1 MKVNPAIFTPPPI
14 PVEVAT
20 PVTNI
25 RVCSPFPGSRTSY
38 PPQGSRISKGAV
50 INSDIA
56 LNDDPPSDSDE
67 SVVGEEV
74 HEPVVQVAGIEA
86 LPLPVQLG
94 LAGGDQQDVVVEVT
108 VPVVQLPGPGAGGDT
123 LTTVQ
128 VVLQH
133 SLLTYGN
140 LLTSSVMFW
149 KSVVMF
155 FQCPICAR
163 RRSPVSP
170 VVKSLLVNQRRT
182 TFLKRTT
189 ICTLSVMTTTGKWK
203 TYLCNI
209 YNQ

>member
-1 MKVNPAIFTPPPI
+1 M
-14 PVEVAT
+14 EVAT

-38 PPQGSRISKGAV
+38 PPQGSRISKGAPGAV

-94 LAGGDQQDVVVEVT
+94 LAGGDQQDVVDEVT

-133 SLLTYGN
+133 SQLTYGN
-140 LLTSSVMFW
+140 KFCNVLEECSNVFSV
-149 KSVVMF
+149 SYLR
-155 FQCPICAR
+155 QAHH
-163 RRSPVSP
+163 RSKLRQTPDRP
-170 VVKSLLVNQRRT
+170 AQ
-182 TFLKRTT
+182 
-189 ICTLSVMTTTGKWK
+189 
-203 TYLCNI
+203 
-209 YNQ
+209 